1 MASSPRSSS
10 PAALG
15 ETHLETL
22 SDAGAVP
29 AGSIRPLQERV
40 LKKPKK
46 KEISGI

>member
-1 MASSPRSSS
+1 MAPSPRHSS

-29 AGSIRPLQERV
+29 AGSTGSLPKTV
-40 LKKPKK
+40 LKKRKM